1 MILITGKAKL
11 LPEHREAIIAAAN
24 TMSAASLA
32 ETGCIDY
39 RFWLSTEDPHSM
51 LLLEQWEDQAA
62 LEAHFTAPHLAEFGA
77 ALGPAVDGGFEVTR
91 FDIASSG
98 PLF

>member
-11 LPEHREAIIAAAN
+11 LPEHRDATIAAMN

-32 ETGCIDY
+32 EPGCIDY
-39 RFWLSTEDPHSM
+39 RFWISTTDPNTL
-51 LLLEQWEDQAA
+51 LLLEEWEDQAS
-62 LEAHFTAPHLAEFGA
+62 LDAHITQPHLAEFGA
-77 ALGPAVDGGFEVTR
+77 ALGPALDGGFAVIKHEV
-91 FDIASSG
+91 ASSG